1 MQMVLLTNTL
11 LPATRQ
17 PPSLRSMA
25 VLSSRA
31 HERRSREKIKIAP
44 APISWQFF
52 CPRPPLSLS
61 NQNRHATQASSRLTS
76 LTVAEDASRN
86 HIPQPRFQSIISN
99 QTDGKIPRFQGFY
112 SPCRGLF
119 LESPGVSVLGIP
131 ITKSLAFWASPS
143 HNYCNVLGIPWYPPG
158 MPKSLVFSPLQ
169 KNSGFRRKIENVLE
183 MDSAKCRNLFQH
195 LKKKVYPE
203 GFTKICQ
210 KVRV

>member
-11 LPATRQ
+11 LPVTRQ

-31 HERRSREKIKIAP
+31 HERRRREKNKNCSRP
-44 APISWQFF
+44 FCSRFF

-86 HIPQPRFQSIISN
+86 HVPQPRFQSTISS
-99 QTDGKIPRFQGFY
+99 QTDGKIPRSQGFY

-119 LESPGVSVLGIP
+119 LEI
-131 ITKSLAFWASPS
+131 WASPFPNPYILGS
-143 HNYCNVLGIPWYPPG
+143 PFSYYCNVLGMPRYPL
-158 MPKSLVFSPLQ
+158 KKLWISQENRKRFRD
-169 KNSGFRRKIENVLE
+169 GFR
-183 MDSAKCRNLFQH
+183 
-195 LKKKVYPE
+195 
-203 GFTKICQ
+203 
-210 KVRV
+210 